1 MSDRLEEIKKKP
13 FQRPLQVI
21 TDGDI
26 LWLIAEVER
35 LRSDLVICDEVDDE
49 TQIVLN
55 HYEKLI
61 AEVESLTE
69 AKDDNFKEVMALQSA
84 NEKLETENA
93 ELKISFDAVA
103 YEELKTVIES
113 ISKERDELKEKLPV
127 IFKARHDYF
136 EAYTASKSEVESLT
150 KERDDFQATAECSSQ
165 INQELEDEIK
175 SVVTEIN
182 SIKAERNAVIKAHAD
197 LLSECQEL
205 KTQLKFLEAR
215 LGE

>member
-1 MSDRLEEIKKKP
+1 MSDLLEEAKKEVDRWYGP
-13 FQRPLQVI
+13 GNYEMP
-21 TDGDI
+21 GDI
-26 LWLIAEVER
+26 VQRLIAEVER

-49 TQIVLN
+49 DQVIFN

-69 AKDDNFKEVMALQSA
+69 AKDELKR
-84 NEKLETENA
+84 LEEERDKRIDKWAEIVENLEAKNA
-93 ELKISFDAVA
+93 ELKYGWKNAQEWRESNYKLAQDRSIEI
-103 YEELKTVIES
+103 YNLKQQLAAS
-113 ISKERDELKEKLPV
+113 EKG
-127 IFKARHDYF
+127 
-136 EAYTASKSEVESLT
+136 
-150 KERDDFQATAECSSQ
+150 RDDFQSTAECSSQ

-197 LLSECQEL
+197 LLGECQEL

-215 LGE
+215 LEK